1 MEPLKSLLLVQD
13 RDIRTL
19 RLQRLKTEIPD
30 RIQEIDR
37 EVKDSIAA
45 LEASKS
51 SFRKLEAESHKL
63 ELDVQS
69 QEEKIKRWMTQR
81 AQIQTNKEYQAL
93 THEIEQA
100 QAIIEEIEDKILE
113 KMEVLE
119 DLRSGVARTDDQI
132 AECKNDGE
140 RRKKELADQLAHID
154 EELAN
159 VRKEREEYAREV
171 PPDWLSLYVR
181 IFRSKRDIALVGLEN
196 GICQGC
202 HLRVTPQ
209 VAVDAQTPDRVA
221 RCENCGRIVYVI

>member
-1 MEPLKSLLLVQD
+1 LVQD

-37 EVKDSIAA
+37 EVKESIAA

-51 SFRKLEAESHKL
+51 SFRKLEAESRRM

-69 QEEKIKRWMTQR
+69 NEEKVKKWMSQR

-93 THEIEQA
+93 THEIDEA
-100 QAIIEEIEDKILE
+100 QKVIQGIEDQILE

-119 DLRSGVARTDDQI
+119 EMRAAVARTDEQI
-132 AECKNDGE
+132 AECQKDGE

-154 EELAN
+154 EELAK
-159 VRKEREEYAREV
+159 VRAEREEYAGEV
-171 PPDWLSLYVR
+171 PRDWLSLYVR
-181 IFRSKRDIALVGLEN
+181 IFRSKRDIAVVGLEN

-209 VAVDAQTPDRVA
+209 VAVDAQTPDRIA